1 VLAIRNGSNSLVVR
15 ASLTSPLLSNSRQDS
30 PQRVRRLDVDVRGR
44 VRSSLEVLVQR
55 TGVARVEEDG
65 RAGASRRIIVT
76 DVVASLLANE
86 VEDIG
91 SDIEAAESVQIPIGF
106 NGGDFG
112 VVVVVVGVFGAD
124 ERVGKSV
131 AEHQGED
138 AVALGVGL
146 GLVEGDQDK
155 SAVPEAGLLVVDQRL
170 EEVAAPLAGNG
181 DGSVVSI
188 TCLRIVSMWV

>member
-1 VLAIRNGSNSLVVR
+1 
-15 ASLTSPLLSNSRQDS
+15 
-30 PQRVRRLDVDVRGR
+30 
-44 VRSSLEVLVQR
+44 
-55 TGVARVEEDG
+55 
-65 RAGASRRIIVT
+65 
-76 DVVASLLANE
+76 
-86 VEDIG
+86 
-91 SDIEAAESVQIPIGF
+91 
-106 NGGDFG
+106 
-112 VVVVVVGVFGAD
+112 VVVVVGVFGAD